1 PETSSGDPG
10 GASAVTDHQQQ
21 GGAAPMTADR
31 EIQDEELMGI
41 AQDPEQA
48 LRLRRS
54 LRIIA
59 GATSLGPELRDMAR
73 AVLSGSVDI
82 EDALQDPRYTEA
94 VFQRMHEIR
103 RAADD
108 RTYAERRQPKA
119 RFAEWDARQQAELYR
134 ERAERD
140 ALVHGIGRR

>member
-1 PETSSGDPG
+1 
-10 GASAVTDHQQQ
+10 
-21 GGAAPMTADR
+21 MTADR

-54 LRIIA
+54 LRTIA
-59 GATSLGPELRDMAR
+59 DATSLGPDLRDMAR
-73 AVLSGSVDI
+73 SVLSGRVDVK
-82 EDALQDPRYTEA
+82 DAFQDPRYTEA

-108 RTYAERRQPKA
+108 QTYAERQQSKD
-119 RFAEWDARQQAELYR
+119 RFTEWDAWQQAELDR

-140 ALVHGIGRR
+140 APVHGSGRGERPAQR

>member
-1 PETSSGDPG
+1 
-10 GASAVTDHQQQ
+10 
-21 GGAAPMTADR
+21 MTADR

-54 LRIIA
+54 LRTIA
-59 GATSLGPELRDMAR
+59 DATSLGPDLREMAR
-73 AVLSGSVDI
+73 TVLSGSVDI
-82 EDALQDPRYTEA
+82 KDAFQDPRYTEA

-108 RTYAERRQPKA
+108 QTYAERQQSTA
-119 RFAEWDARQQAELYR
+119 QFEQWDARQQAELDR

-140 ALVHGIGRR
+140 APVHDSGRGGRAQQR

>member
-1 PETSSGDPG
+1 
-10 GASAVTDHQQQ
+10 
-21 GGAAPMTADR
+21 MTEDR

-54 LRIIA
+54 LRTIA
-59 GATSLGPELRDMAR
+59 NTTSLDPALRDMAR
-73 AVLSGSVDI
+73 SVLSARVDVR
-82 EDALQDPRYTEA
+82 DAFQDPRYTEA
-94 VFQRMHEIR
+94 VYQRMHDIR

-108 RTYAERRQPKA
+108 QTYAERQQSKAQFGQWESRQEA
-119 RFAEWDARQQAELYR
+119 DLDR

-140 ALVHGIGRR
+140 APVHGSGGREGREGRGGRRPQR